1 MQGLRDLSLVYPL
14 VNLKATAIAK
24 FMCASF
30 TVIVPS
36 DVSGKYLVA
45 AGSEY
50 EGADDGVGMV
60 LVELLLLMV
69 LV

>member
-1 MQGLRDLSLVYPL
+1 M
-14 VNLKATAIAK
+14 NLKATAIAK
-24 FMCASF
+24 FMRVSF

-45 AGSEY
+45 AGSEA